1 MAKYT
6 DEQPILHE
14 ETGYELIDFDDWE
27 SLDEELDDLLLESVK
42 EGS

>member
-1 MAKYT
+1 MAEHT
-6 DEQPILHE
+6 DEQPILDE

-27 SLDEELDDLLLESVK
+27 SLGEELDDLLLESVK